1 MKFGEDVENISKIL
15 FLNFNIFRKFKVP
28 NVFCLAVRNFL
39 LRLLPDTVVLCHN
52 CYFAF
57 VPTSNIKGMNITV
70 IMHCINNI

>member
-39 LRLLPDTVVLCHN
+39 LRLLPDTVVLCHIYILGLFRVHVYP
-52 CYFAF
+52 CTRTFKSIH
-57 VPTSNIKGMNITV
+57 V
-70 IMHCINNI
+70 